1 MKQYNIIF
9 FDFDGTIVNT
19 INGTRE
25 SALYALKYFGI
36 DESKNN
42 NLGKIFCGPPLRE
55 TFSKYNLNDEQIEKA
70 IQLYRKY
77 QSENTIECNEIY
89 DGITEMLSTLKANGK
104 KMYIVTAKLEDTAKK
119 ILKYFKLDTYF
130 DEIIGATSNGSR
142 VTKKEIMKY
151 AMDSIEN
158 FNVYN
163 AIMIGDRVSDIK
175 AGISNNMDT
184 IGVLYGIDNK
194 QKLEEAQA
202 TFLVNTPYEILDVIG
217 NCNT

>member
-1 MKQYNIIF
+1 MKQYNFIF
-9 FDFDGTIVNT
+9 FDFDGTLVNT

-42 NLGKIFCGPPLRE
+42 NLGKMFCGPPLRE

-70 IQLYRKY
+70 IQLYQKY

-89 DGITEMLSTLKANGK
+89 DG
-104 KMYIVTAKLEDTAKK
+104 
-119 ILKYFKLDTYF
+119 
-130 DEIIGATSNGSR
+130 IIGATSNGSR

-151 AMDSIEN
+151 AIDSIEN

-184 IGVLYGIDNK
+184 IGYCM
-194 QKLEEAQA
+194 E
-202 TFLVNTPYEILDVIG
+202 
-217 NCNT
+217 

>member
-1 MKQYNIIF
+1 M
-9 FDFDGTIVNT
+9 
-19 INGTRE
+19 
-25 SALYALKYFGI
+25 
-36 DESKNN
+36 
-42 NLGKIFCGPPLRE
+42 FCGPPLRE

-89 DGITEMLSTLKANGK
+89 DGI
-104 KMYIVTAKLEDTAKK
+104 
-119 ILKYFKLDTYF
+119 
-130 DEIIGATSNGSR
+130 IGATSNGSR

-151 AMDSIEN
+151 AIDSIEN

-194 QKLEEAQA
+194 QKLKEAQA
-202 TFLVNTPYEILDVIG
+202 TFLVNTPYEILDILVR
-217 NCNT
+217 

>member
-36 DESKNN
+36 DESENN
-42 NLGKIFCGPPLRE
+42 NLGKIFCGPPLRK

-77 QSENTIECNEIY
+77 QSENTIECNQIY

-104 KMYIVTAKLEDTAKK
+104 KMYI
-119 ILKYFKLDTYF
+119 
-130 DEIIGATSNGSR
+130 
-142 VTKKEIMKY
+142 
-151 AMDSIEN
+151 
-158 FNVYN
+158 
-163 AIMIGDRVSDIK
+163 
-175 AGISNNMDT
+175 ISS
-184 IGVLYGIDNK
+184 K
-194 QKLEEAQA
+194 
-202 TFLVNTPYEILDVIG
+202 
-217 NCNT
+217 